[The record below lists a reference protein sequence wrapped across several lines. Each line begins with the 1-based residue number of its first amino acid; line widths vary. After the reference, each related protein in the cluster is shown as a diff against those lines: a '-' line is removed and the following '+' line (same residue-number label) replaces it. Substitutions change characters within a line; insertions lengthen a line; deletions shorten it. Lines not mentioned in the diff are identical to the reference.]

1 MCVHPGYDATARK
14 ARRRITTYSLSTN
27 ETPELIVTN
36 FNRRFT
42 GVSATANAVL
52 AKQRQRYNARLAGY
66 PLPDCPQVISW
77 LSALRLSR
85 QPPPGRRT
93 IIWHVRR
100 NSEMMAAIFAREIW
114 RCPIKIVFTSAAQR
128 LHSRIPQALIA
139 RMDAVIAT
147 TGKAAS
153 FVSNVAAIVP
163 HGIDLDCFFPAPD
176 RSAAWAQTGFPGRYG
191 IATIGRVRPEK
202 GTDFFVEAMLRLLPE
217 RPDYTALVIG
227 HCAAKHAA
235 FGRKLAAK
243 VRAAG
248 LGERVR
254 FVGEVTASRMAA
266 LVRSLSL
273 LVAAPRYEGFGLT
286 PLEAMAS
293 GVALVATDTGAFS
306 SFVED
311 GVSGHLVPVGDLQAL
326 AVRVATLLDAPE
338 TLVKMGMLARERA
351 VKLFGIENEVRGIAQ
366 VYERLWAGES
376 P

>member
-1 MCVHPGYDATARK
+1 MMLPPG
-14 ARRRITTYSLSTN
+14 RRGKEPRPYILSTN

-52 AKQRQRYNARLAGY
+52 AKQRQRYNVRLAGY
-66 PLPDCPQVISW
+66 PLPECPQTISW
-77 LSALRLSR
+77 LAALRLSR
-85 QPPPGRRT
+85 QPPPGRRA
-93 IIWHVRR
+93 ILWHVRR
-100 NSEMMAAIFAREIW
+100 NSEMLAAILARDVW

-128 LHSRIPQALIA
+128 LHSRIPRALIA

-147 TGKAAS
+147 TEKAAS
-153 FVSNVAAIVP
+153 FVGNVAAVVP
-163 HGIDLDCFFPAPD
+163 HGVDLDRFSPAPD
-176 RSAAWAQTGFPGRYG
+176 RNAAWAQTGFPGRYG

-202 GTDFFVEAMLRLLPE
+202 GTDLFVETMLRLLPE

-227 HCAAKHAA
+227 HCAAKDAA
-235 FGRKLAAK
+235 FQRRLVAK

-254 FVGEVTASRMAA
+254 FIGEVRASKMAM
-266 LVRSLSL
+266 LVRSLFL

-306 SFVED
+306 SFVAE
-311 GVSGHLVPVGDLQAL
+311 GVSGHLVPVGDLAAL
-326 AVRVATLLDAPE
+326 TERVASLLDAPE

-351 VKLFGIENEVRGIAQ
+351 VKLFGIENEVHGIAQ
-366 VYERLWAGES
+366 VYERLWAGE
-376 P
+376 PF